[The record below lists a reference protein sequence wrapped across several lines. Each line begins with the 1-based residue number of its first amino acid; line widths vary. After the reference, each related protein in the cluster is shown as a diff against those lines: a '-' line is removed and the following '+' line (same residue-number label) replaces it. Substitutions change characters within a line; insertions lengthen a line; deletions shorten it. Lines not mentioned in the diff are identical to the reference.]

1 MSNQVR
7 GHSPFELQS
16 LISTVPNSTTE
27 KATTEVSVDVRMC
40 KDCQTTVFSRRDFA
54 AALAEKPPDLRAYE
68 NLIQFERGIKLM
80 LPKFQRLL
88 VALQ

>member
-7 GHSPFELQS
+7 GHPVFELQQ
-16 LISTVPNSTTE
+16 LISTVPNGIAE
-27 KATTEVSVDVRMC
+27 KATTEVGVDVRMC

-54 AALAEKPPDLRAYE
+54 AALVEKPPDLRAYE

>member
-7 GHSPFELQS
+7 KHPPFKLRP
-16 LISTVPNSTTE
+16 LITTVPNGTTE
-27 KATTEVSVDVRMC
+27 KVTKEVSVDVRMC

-54 AALAEKPPDLRAYE
+54 AALAEKPPDLRAFE
-68 NLIQFERGIKLM
+68 NLIQFERGIKFM